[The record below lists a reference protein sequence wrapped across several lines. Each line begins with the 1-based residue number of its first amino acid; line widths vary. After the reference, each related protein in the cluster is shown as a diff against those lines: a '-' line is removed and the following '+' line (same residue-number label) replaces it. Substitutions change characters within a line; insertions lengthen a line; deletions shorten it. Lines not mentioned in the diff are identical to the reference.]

1 MQYGEHGATRGT
13 NTRGGNPTNLD
24 VLARNAA
31 ANAHGAT
38 FHHTNRANQNNNTAL
53 AIVPGGV
60 QLDGS
65 GAGAGGNSNFGGSVN
80 GDIRARGGTKNDK
93 NTNSLILANKLFF
106 IVAEQIVQGKCSLFP
121 NKDVYRDCLPQAF
134 VKAAFTS
141 NELED
146 DYTLDT
152 EIIVTT
158 LKRNSSDEL
167 KTDSKRETIYLHAT
181 NKVTLFRSG
190 LYMHVG
196 EAAKT
201 HVLEKKPGL
210 WKNISELKGEAY
222 RAELRDWRTNQE
234 LHRACLRHFST
245 HCTKVRQIQVSD
257 FYENRS
263 YESSDGSKRA
273 YTKIPEGIVQVI
285 ALKLY
290 MDAREVVLA
299 TFGVDLDKKR
309 ELLRGV
315 QLDFSLLFQADPG
328 EGKRYVRVLKEE
340 TPIEDCANKKEWEQ
354 LNTLDGK
361 GGFIPLSALDDTGT
375 VLAGVDS
382 DPPSPDLVGRR

>member
-1 MQYGEHGATRGT
+1 MFRPACSSRSQVNLQLGHVNVKEPPSFSLMKPQAPHVTDVKCS
-13 NTRGGNPTNLD
+13 PT
-24 VLARNAA
+24 V
-31 ANAHGAT
+31 T
-38 FHHTNRANQNNNTAL
+38 TSFPIITAL
-53 AIVPGGV
+53 
-60 QLDGS
+60 S
-65 GAGAGGNSNFGGSVN
+65 
-80 GDIRARGGTKNDK
+80 
-93 NTNSLILANKLFF
+93 
-106 IVAEQIVQGKCSLFP
+106 C
-121 NKDVYRDCLPQAF
+121 
-134 VKAAFTS
+134 
-141 NELED
+141 
-146 DYTLDT
+146 
-152 EIIVTT
+152 
-158 LKRNSSDEL
+158 
-167 KTDSKRETIYLHAT
+167 
-181 NKVTLFRSG
+181 
-190 LYMHVG
+190 
-196 EAAKT
+196 
-201 HVLEKKPGL
+201 
-210 WKNISELKGEAY
+210 
-222 RAELRDWRTNQE
+222 
-234 LHRACLRHFST
+234 
-245 HCTKVRQIQVSD
+245 
-257 FYENRS
+257 RS

-315 QLDFSLLFQADPG
+315 QLDFSLLYQADPG